1 MAHSLEDRSPLV
13 DYRVVEFA
21 GSIPAALKLKG
32 RNLKYILKKVAQRY
46 LPDEL
51 ITRKK
56 QGFSFPIGSWL
67 RNDLKEFVDFLIKDS
82 RFIEM
87 GIFSA
92 GEVTRLW
99 QEHLSGKA
107 DHNYRLWIL
116 LNLELWHRLYF
127 EGETPQSLTDT
138 IHTFAA

>member
-21 GSIPAALKLKG
+21 ASIPASLKLKG
-32 RNLKYILKKVAQRY
+32 RNLKYILKKVAGRY

-51 ITRKK
+51 ITREK
-56 QGFSFPIGSWL
+56 QGFSFPVGSWL
-67 RNDLKEFVDFLIKDS
+67 RNDLKEFVSHLIKNS

-87 GIFSA
+87 GIFS
-92 GEVTRLW
+92 GEEVARLW
-99 QEHLSGKA
+99 QEHLSGKV

-116 LNLELWHRLYF
+116 LNLELWYRLYF
-127 EGETPQSLTDT
+127 EAETPQSLSAT
-138 IHTFAA
+138 IQEFAA